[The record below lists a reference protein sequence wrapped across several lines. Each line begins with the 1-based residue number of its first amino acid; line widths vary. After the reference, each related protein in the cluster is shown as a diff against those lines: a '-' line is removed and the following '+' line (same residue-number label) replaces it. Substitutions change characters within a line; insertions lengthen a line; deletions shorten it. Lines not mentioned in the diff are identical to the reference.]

1 MLNCRQQTCHKPYFS
16 FFCRYF
22 EAEIQYMTRF
32 IYSALAIILLI
43 NNASAQMIPPAE
55 WSHSFS
61 KKEIMVGDF
70 VELVFTAPVPEPY
83 YVYSNDF
90 VCEFGAEPASFA
102 FEDNGTYQ
110 LVGKPIPLNPKKK
123 FDDIFQCD
131 ISIFKKKAEFRQK
144 LRVLKENFSISGAMH
159 YQMCSDEACVQHDYE
174 FEQAT
179 LLVKPLQASMGID
192 QDPAATK
199 PAEASSSNLP
209 VDTALTKPTDTTT
222 NHAGGAVKKDDGTS
236 AQGSATG
243 EKEDKKSGLSIWRI
257 FILGFLGGFA
267 ALLTPCVFPIIPLTV
282 SFFTKKS
289 KSRAEGISNGI
300 LYGVS
305 IIVIYVAL
313 GYLVTAIFG
322 ADTLNQMSSNVWFN
336 LFFFV
341 LLIIFGISFLGAF
354 EITLPSSWA
363 NKLDATAEKKGGILG
378 IFLMAFVLSLV
389 SFSCTGPIIGT
400 LLVQAAVSGE
410 VLGPVMGMFGFAL
423 ALALPFGLFAAFPG
437 WLNTLPRSGGW
448 LNSVKVVLGLL
459 EIAFALKFL
468 SNVDLAYHWGILTR
482 EVFIAFWISI
492 FSILGLYLIGKIRF
506 SHDSPLEFVSI
517 GRGLMAMVV
526 FAFVIYLIPGM
537 FGAPLKLIGAFP
549 PPDFYTEGWKLGSE
563 KGSETGSLDNTQ
575 RAEELA
581 AGIDREHCPL
591 GLPCFHDYESGLAYA
606 KKVNKPVM
614 IDFTGWACVNCRK
627 MENNVWSDPEVYQR
641 LENDFV
647 LISLYVDDK
656 EKLPEGDIYYSEVL
670 KKKINTIGRKWTEM
684 EVARYNRNS
693 QPYYVL
699 LDHNEKELTEGKAY
713 DPSIENFIAFLD
725 AGKEAFTQKK

>member
-1 MLNCRQQTCHKPYFS
+1 
-16 FFCRYF
+16 
-22 EAEIQYMTRF
+22 MTRF
-32 IYSALAIILLI
+32 IYSILGIIFLL
-43 NNASAQMIPPAE
+43 NSAYAQMIPPAD

-61 KKEIMVGDF
+61 KKEVMVGDF

-90 VCEFGAEPASFA
+90 LCEFGAEPASFA
-102 FEDNGTYQ
+102 FEENGTYQ
-110 LVGKPIPLNPKKK
+110 LVGKPIPTNPKKK

-174 FEQAT
+174 FENAK
-179 LLVKPLQASMGID
+179 LKVMPLQASMGID
-192 QDPAATK
+192 QEPAASTTEEE
-199 PAEASSSNLP
+199 PTSSVSD
-209 VDTALTKPTDTTT
+209 DTAQ
-222 NHAGGAVKKDDGTS
+222 TS
-236 AQGSATG
+236 PEESPASADSNPNVEKVDSLQKG
-243 EKEDKKSGLSIWRI
+243 HESSEKEGLQDDETTGLSIWRI

-289 KSRAEGISNGI
+289 KSRAEGISNGV

-482 EVFIAFWISI
+482 EVFIALWVSI
-492 FSILGLYLIGKIRF
+492 FGILGLYLIGKIRF

-517 GRGLMAMVV
+517 GRGLMAIVV
-526 FAFVIYLIPGM
+526 FAFVIYLVPGM

-591 GLPCFHDYESGLAYA
+591 GLPCFHDYETGLAYA

-627 MENNVWSDPEVYQR
+627 MENNVWSDPEVYRR
-641 LENDFV
+641 LENDYV

-656 EKLPEGDIYYSEVL
+656 AKLPEGEIYYSEVL
-670 KKKINTIGRKWTEM
+670 KKKVNTVGRKWTEM
-684 EVARYNRNS
+684 EVSRYNRNS

-725 AGKEAFTQKK
+725 AGTEAFAQKQ